1 MRRALLCLL
10 IADRKVLFVA
20 VEAEV
25 ALSVVVV
32 EVDEKER
39 GTYGKVLSTRNVL
52 RTAPTE

>member
-1 MRRALLCLL
+1 MRRALFCLL

-39 GTYGKVLSTRNVL
+39 GTYVKVLSTRNVL